1 LSSALSRLLV
11 VSENYPQLKAT
22 ANFRELQAQLEGTEN
37 RITVERQRFNT
48 AAQAFNTR
56 RSSFPL
62 VLIVGLFGDKFAP
75 KPYFQ
80 AVAGSERA
88 PEVKF

>member
-1 LSSALSRLLV
+1 
-11 VSENYPQLKAT
+11 
-22 ANFRELQAQLEGTEN
+22 
-37 RITVERQRFNT
+37 
-48 AAQAFNTR
+48 
-56 RSSFPL
+56 